1 MKQKIFDA
9 TNGGL
14 DIILYYYPQARE
26 VVEGRAKHFKMR
38 AAERTASTTVK
49 KFGQLWYVTD
59 FGDDQTARNAIDLTM
74 REENINFS
82 QALYLLADRFNVDC
96 GFKPEVNKPDITTR
110 TPHEDETEG
119 SITWDAKKEPEES
132 DLQAL
137 GTYVKA
143 ETLQRGLLEAA
154 TRKPDLII
162 LDLGLPDG
170 DGIEFIRDLRQ
181 WSAVPVIVLS
191 ARSEESDKIA
201 ALDAGA
207 DDYLSKPFG
216 IGELQARLRVALRRH
231 SATTAP
237 DPLVKFS
244 DVTVD
249 LAARVIHRGE
259 EEVHLTP
266 IEFRLLAVLLN
277 NAGKVLTQRQLL
289 NQVWGPNAVEH
300 SHYLRI
306 YMGHLRQKLEQDPAR
321 PRHFITETGIGYR
334 FML

>member
-1 MKQKIFDA
+1 MTSVLI
-9 TNGGL
+9 
-14 DIILYYYPQARE
+14 
-26 VVEGRAKHFKMR
+26 VEDEHAIRRFL
-38 AAERTASTTVK
+38 RTA
-49 KFGQLWYVTD
+49 LE
-59 FGDDQTARNAIDLTM
+59 AEDL
-74 REENINFS
+74 RVF
-82 QALYLLADRFNVDC
+82 D
-96 GFKPEVNKPDITTR
+96 
-110 TPHEDETEG
+110 
-119 SITWDAKKEPEES
+119 
-132 DLQAL
+132 
-137 GTYVKA
+137 A

-154 TRKPDLII
+154 TRKPDLVI

-170 DGIEFIRDLRQ
+170 DGLDFIRDIRQ
-181 WSAVPVIVLS
+181 WSPVPIIVLS

-231 SATTAP
+231 AGAQPNEPVVSFANI
-237 DPLVKFS
+237 
-244 DVTVD
+244 TVD
-249 LAARVIHRGE
+249 LASRRITRGSE
-259 EEVHLTP
+259 EIHLTP